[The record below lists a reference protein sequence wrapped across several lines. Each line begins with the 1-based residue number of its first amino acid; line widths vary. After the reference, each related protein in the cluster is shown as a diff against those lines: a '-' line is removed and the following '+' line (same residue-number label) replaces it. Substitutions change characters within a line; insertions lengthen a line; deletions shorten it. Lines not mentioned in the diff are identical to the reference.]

1 MKKLATSIF
10 LVVCAVAVVFIGW
23 YWWKSANERRDAS
36 RPVITR
42 RLVVADGASTDKR
55 GLAAPDRGVATNRID
70 ALPDEVVL
78 DVESLNLDADEGEE
92 QIMTV
97 RKTGSG
103 ASGGGLAIVIADT
116 VPGRRGWFRSWE
128 SPIPVTKLTTL
139 QLQARDVIGDH
150 WLSIVVTGMN
160 EKNEQTLTIFREVRG
175 SENTGLQYAPIAS
188 VVGDSVRIED
198 ADRPESYQLGQ
209 TEGAPSVIL
218 SFSKDAASQ
227 NPLDQLRTTWS
238 WDPKKKSYVI
248 TAKDPIPGAQV
259 ERDIA
264 NKVLTGR
271 ESDFEN
277 FLQGVWYDA
286 SMGPKDPKTRLLVFD
301 RAGNSIVFYSGDSQ
315 EVFHWNESHATRT
328 GLYVGAQNESV
339 PTLRRLMDIEM
350 TGADAISVRVFEDL
364 LMKIESENRW
374 DGNYRRFHEDAQPAA
389 KSPGPLPIE
398 GLWSG
403 DSVKLVFG
411 ASNYTLSQ
419 GEVSSSGRWIQY
431 RVGEDNLIELIG
443 EAPDGKRRNFIVE
456 ITSAGNG
463 ARGIVLTPVIPTING
478 PERAEEPKIQATQ
491 SYRR

>member
-10 LVVCAVAVVFIGW
+10 LGVCAIAIAFIAW
-23 YWWKSANERRDAS
+23 YWWQSAAERRDAS

-42 RLVVADGASTDKR
+42 RLVVADNASTDKQ
-55 GLAAPDRGVATNRID
+55 GLSAPDRGVATNRID

-103 ASGGGLAIVIADT
+103 PSGSGLAIVVADT
-116 VPGRRGWFRSWE
+116 IPGRRGWFRSWE

-175 SENTGLQYAPIAS
+175 SELTGLQYTLIAS

-209 TEGAPSVIL
+209 TEGMPSTIL
-218 SFSKDAASQ
+218 AFTKDAASS

-238 WDPKKKSYVI
+238 WDQKKKVYAIS
-248 TAKDPIPGAQV
+248 AQDPIPGAQV

-271 ESDFEN
+271 ESDFES

-286 SMGPKDPKTRLLVFD
+286 SLGPKDPKTRLLVFD
-301 RAGNSIVFYSGDSQ
+301 RPGNSIVFYSGDSQ

-350 TGADAISVRVFEDL
+350 TGADSISVRVFEDL

-374 DGNYRRFHEDAQPAA
+374 DGNYRRFHEDALPAP
-389 KSPGPLPIE
+389 KSVGPLPIE
-398 GLWSG
+398 GLWTG

-411 ASNYTLSQ
+411 ATSYTLTQ
-419 GEVSSSGRWIQY
+419 GDKSSEGRWIQY
-431 RVGEDNLIELIG
+431 TVGKDNLIELIESG
-443 EAPDGKRRNFIVE
+443 PGGKRRNFSIE
-456 ITSAGNG
+456 IQSAGNG
-463 ARGIVLTPVIPTING
+463 ARSIVLTPVIPTING
-478 PERAEEPKIQATQ
+478 PERAEEPRIRVTQ

>member
-10 LVVCAVAVVFIGW
+10 LVICAIAIVFVGW
-23 YWWKSANERRDAS
+23 YWWKSAVERRDAS
-36 RPVITR
+36 RPVVTR
-42 RLVVADGASTDKR
+42 KVVVADAKEQSPL
-55 GLAAPDRGVATNRID
+55 GLAAANRAATANRID

-78 DVESLNLDADEGEE
+78 DVESLNLDNDEGEE

-97 RKTGSG
+97 RKTGAG
-103 ASGGGLAIVIADT
+103 AAGGGLAIVIADT

-139 QLQARDVIGDH
+139 QIQARDIIGDH

-175 SENTGLQYAPIAS
+175 SELVGLRYTEIAS
-188 VVGDSVRIED
+188 VVGDSVRIQD

-218 SFSKDAASQ
+218 AFTKDTTSQ

-238 WDPKKKSYVI
+238 WDPKKKAYEI

-271 ESDFEN
+271 ESDFES
-277 FLQGVWYDA
+277 FLQGIWYDA
-286 SMGPKDPKTRLLVFD
+286 NLGPKDPKTRLLVFD
-301 RAGNSIVFYSGDSQ
+301 RPGNSIVFYSGDSQ
-315 EVFHWNESHATRT
+315 EVFQWNESHATRT

-350 TGADAISVRVFEDL
+350 TGADTVSVRVFEDL
-364 LMKIESENRW
+364 LMKIDSENRW
-374 DGNYRRFHEDAQPAA
+374 DGNYRRFPETMTAPVV
-389 KSPGPLPIE
+389 KNGPLPIE
-398 GLWSG
+398 GLWTG
-403 DSVKLVFG
+403 DGVKIVFG
-411 ASNYTLSQ
+411 PNSYALNQGDASSEGQ
-419 GEVSSSGRWIQY
+419 WIQY
-431 RVGEDNLIELIG
+431 SIGKNQLIEFLDS
-443 EAPDGKRRNFIVE
+443 APGAARRNFRIE
-456 ITSAGNG
+456 IQATDAGT
-463 ARGIVLTPVIPTING
+463 RTMVLTPVVPTING
-478 PERAEEPKIQATQ
+478 PERAELPRITATQ
-491 SYRR
+491 SIRH